1 VPEKAIAGSNFL
13 FSPPLEE
20 EFLFEKISFFGHGLF
35 GISFFGHFLG
45 GDFFGN
51 KKGNSLE
58 LVKFLV

>member
-1 VPEKAIAGSNFL
+1 MPEKAIAGSNFL

-45 GDFFGN
+45 GISW
-51 KKGNSLE
+51 K
-58 LVKFLV
+58 